1 MGMNVLHRL
10 CCSSNYWAKAVER
23 KLLPWAL
30 RDVELGDNRLEIGP
44 GYGANLRV
52 LADKTP
58 SLTCVEIDGPMADRL
73 RDRYGSRAHIITG
86 DGTATGLPEAQF
98 SSVVCFTMLHRVL
111 SPGGV
116 FAGSDGV
123 HSLGFRIVHIGDTYN
138 PVSPDTLPDRL
149 RSAGFTD
156 VYVDTK
162 GGEQRWRAVKA

>member
-30 RDVELGDNRLEIGP
+30 RDVELGERTLEIGP

-98 SSVVCFTMLHRVL
+98 SSVVCFTMLHHVPTPPLQDRLFAEAFRVL
-111 SPGGV
+111 SPGGRV
-116 FAGSDGV
+116 RRQRRRALAG
-123 HSLGFRIVHIGDTYN
+123 I
-138 PVSPDTLPDRL
+138 PDRPHRRHL
-149 RSAGFTD
+149 QPGLPRHAARP
-156 VYVDTK
+156 VAKRRVH
-162 GGEQRWRAVKA
+162 